1 MGVNIEVVSCGV
13 AEAREGRFS
22 RLVLDLVGAGE
33 GARPRAVQLATCRG
47 FPHVTATHCPQ
58 LAFPKVEWPGGPC
71 GNVVVLGKPP
81 LEEWPLRENPE
92 GCRMPW
98 ARLAKMSL
106 GLGCSMAFC
115 SAKTLKG

>member
-1 MGVNIEVVSCGV
+1 MGVNIEVVSCRV

>member
-1 MGVNIEVVSCGV
+1 M
-13 AEAREGRFS
+13 
-22 RLVLDLVGAGE
+22 
-33 GARPRAVQLATCRG
+33 RPRAVQLATCGG

-58 LAFPKVEWPGGPC
+58 LALPKVEWPGGPC

-106 GLGCSMAFC
+106 GLRCSMAFC
-115 SAKTLKG
+115 SAKTLKGCHWANCAYMVFGVLQSRSPSKRTL